1 MAVVDLNKAPLSES
15 GRLALLRL
23 EKFAERL
30 ASRSDHI
37 GVDSTE
43 SILMVV
49 RELAASEA
57 RLRQRCAAAEV
68 AVPTN
73 WCDPLLTGPN
83 AALGPHAGKWGCPDI
98 ERLLA
103 GVRSRIKAAI
113 DRAGGGERE
122 NGDG

>member
-1 MAVVDLNKAPLSES
+1 MSAPDHKAVSEAVDALAANIYDPKAP
-15 GRLALLRL
+15 ALRHIGTIRAEL
-23 EKFAERL
+23 EK
-30 ASRSDHI
+30 
-37 GVDSTE
+37 
-43 SILMVV
+43 
-49 RELAASEA
+49 
-57 RLRQRCAAAEV
+57 LRQRCEAAEA

-103 GVRSRIKAAI
+103 GVRNRIKAAI